1 MNAFGAGDTGVGES
15 NVTWTAGC
23 GRRNTSVPLTG
34 PRHVVPVKGATSDG
48 PVGVFVL
55 PLAAPSVE
63 LGPSTLRECSKPQP
77 TVTTAAA
84 ASAPIRDSG
93 LFILQTC
100 AGAHISAR
108 SARAY
113 C

>member
-1 MNAFGAGDTGVGES
+1 MIWYWKLPQLPGLA
-15 NVTWTAGC
+15 
-23 GRRNTSVPLTG
+23 SVARVFEVHAP
-34 PRHVVPVKGATSDG
+34 TSDG

-77 TVTTAAA
+77 TVTTTAA

-108 SARAY
+108 SAKAY
-113 C
+113 CLFFDGN